1 MYNFSNLLQTPQ
13 INTLFKIGFLIANF
27 IFIIFLTVVIREV
40 RTMSTIVSNSNN
52 TSTIKSAI
60 LLLFIVAVSLFLTA
74 LVIL

>member
-13 INTLFKIGFLIANF
+13 INILFKIGFLIANF
-27 IFIIFLTVVIREV
+27 IFIIFLIVVIREV
-40 RTMSTIVSNSNN
+40 RTMSTIVSNNNN